1 MIDVEM
7 SRTARVAVEQVLA
20 LKPGEKVLIVTD
32 TGRPVTIA
40 RALAAA
46 VYAAGAE
53 PVIATMVT
61 RETHGVDPPEI
72 IAVAMKAADAVI
84 QPTTYA
90 LTHTDAVRNALKAG
104 TRFCNFREINEDMM
118 VRGAVTADYNQV
130 RKTSEKLA
138 DLMNTANTVRVTTPA
153 GTDISLSIAGRKAIV
168 LAGFAQ
174 KPGQYGGL
182 PAGETATAPVEGTA
196 NGAIIDPFSMDGI
209 GVIRHPFHLEVK
221 NGNVTKV
228 SGDIEAY
235 KLREIIS
242 GRDEHATNIAEFAIG
257 TNPAARITG
266 VINEDKRRIGTVHIA
281 IGDSMTLGGKVRS
294 NIHYDILLFEPT
306 VQFDGTLIVEKGELV
321 F

>member
-7 SRTARVAVEQVLA
+7 ARTARVAVEQVLA

-40 RALAAA
+40 RALASA
-46 VYAAGAE
+46 VYAVGAE

-72 IAVAMKAADAVI
+72 IAAAMKAADAVI

-90 LTHTDAVRNALKAG
+90 LTHTDAVRNALKSG

-138 DLMNTANTVRVTTPA
+138 DLMSATDIVRVTTSS
-153 GTDISLSIAGRKAIV
+153 GTDITFSLKGRKPIV

-174 KPGQYGGL
+174 KPGQYSGL
-182 PAGETATAPVEGTA
+182 PAGETAIAPVEGTA
-196 NGAIIDPFSMDGI
+196 NGVIINPFSMDGI
-209 GVIRHPFHLEVK
+209 GVIRNPFLLTVK
-221 NGNVTKV
+221 NGSVLEVN
-228 SGDIEAY
+228 GDLEAF

-242 GRDEHATNIAEFAIG
+242 HNDEHATNIAEFAIG

-281 IGDSMTLGGKVRS
+281 IGDNMTLGGNVRS
-294 NIHYDILLFEPT
+294 SIHYDILLFEPT
-306 VQFDGTLIVEKGELV
+306 VEFDDKIIVDKGKLL